1 MVDWVS
7 GWQGCFLINHSLNQ
21 PNQPLTKNMASL
33 AEQLNK
39 IVDKT
44 ERLIELCAAL
54 QEENDLLKLE
64 SEALT
69 VALNASK
76 GKTKEL
82 EEKLKVVKVAKS
94 FSETNEKS
102 VDIKQ
107 KINDFVQEIDKCI
120 VLLKK

>member
-1 MVDWVS
+1 MTISD
-7 GWQGCFLINHSLNQ
+7 
-21 PNQPLTKNMASL
+21 
-33 AEQLNK
+33 QLNK
-39 IVDKT
+39 VVEKT

-64 SEALT
+64 SEALN
-69 VALNASK
+69 VALKASTT
-76 GKTKEL
+76 KTKDL
-82 EEKLKVVKVAKS
+82 EEKLRVLKLAKS

>member
-1 MVDWVS
+1 MSVAD
-7 GWQGCFLINHSLNQ
+7 
-21 PNQPLTKNMASL
+21 
-33 AEQLNK
+33 QLSN
-39 IVDKT
+39 VLEKT

-64 SEALT
+64 SEALN
-69 VALNASK
+69 VALKASTN
-76 GKTKEL
+76 KTKEL
-82 EEKLKVVKVAKS
+82 EEKLRVLKLAKS

>member
-1 MVDWVS
+1 
-7 GWQGCFLINHSLNQ
+7 
-21 PNQPLTKNMASL
+21 MASV
-33 AEQLNK
+33 AEQLTK
-39 IVDKT
+39 VVYKT

-64 SEALT
+64 SEALN
-69 VALNASK
+69 VALKASTN
-76 GKTKEL
+76 KTKDL
-82 EEKLKVVKVAKS
+82 EEKLRVLKVAKS

-107 KINDFVQEIDKCI
+107 KINDFVREIDKCI

>member
-1 MVDWVS
+1 MMNVS
-7 GWQGCFLINHSLNQ
+7 D
-21 PNQPLTKNMASL
+21 
-33 AEQLNK
+33 QLNN
-39 IVDKT
+39 VVEKT
-44 ERLIELCAAL
+44 ERLIELCTAL

-64 SEALT
+64 SEALN
-69 VALNASK
+69 VALKASTN
-76 GKTKEL
+76 KTKEL
-82 EEKLKVVKVAKS
+82 EEKLRVLKLAKS